1 MTGTGAYDAEALKAR
16 AAAYRNHVRDEVF
29 LTAFESGTV
38 AWRSCHV
45 T

>member
-16 AAAYRNHVRDEVF
+16 EADYRNHSRRGV

-38 AWRSCHV
+38 GWRGCHV